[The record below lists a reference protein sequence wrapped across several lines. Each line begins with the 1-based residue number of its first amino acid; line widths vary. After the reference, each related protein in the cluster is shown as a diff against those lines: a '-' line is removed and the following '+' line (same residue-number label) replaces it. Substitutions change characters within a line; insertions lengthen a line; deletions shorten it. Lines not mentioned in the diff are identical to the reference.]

1 MMKLFTTIR
10 HFPQRFALLAALAL
24 ISLFATAPAAMAAPS
39 AQKCAPTD
47 VKCVI
52 AFGDNII
59 AERQTALDKLADN
72 VTALQQKHHISDAQ
86 ADALHADIKA
96 NRDGLTDIKTKLD
109 AETSAQAAR
118 QDVKNVY
125 EQLRIFAVVIP
136 RDTRHLHLDVEVTL
150 ADKLRDLEQHLQ
162 QVVNNDKDDRKA
174 KLTDLFN
181 DYKAAVAD
189 AESQVDIAQAIFPML
204 TVANFN
210 ANHTAFDADL
220 HNLSNAE
227 QKIHTDLHKAASD
240 LHQISQLL
248 KSK

>member
-1 MMKLFTTIR
+1 MLKLLTTMR
-10 HFPQRFALLAALAL
+10 RFPQRFALLTGLAL
-24 ISLFATAPAAMAAPS
+24 ISLFVTAPAAMAAPL

-52 AFGDNII
+52 AFGDHAI
-59 AERQTALDKLADN
+59 ADRQTALDKLADS
-72 VTALQQKHHISDAQ
+72 VTTMQQKHHISDAQ
-86 ADALHADIKA
+86 ADALHTDIKS
-96 NRDGLTDIKTKLD
+96 NRDGLTAIKTKLD
-109 AETSAQAAR
+109 AETDAQAAR

-136 RDTRHLHLDVEVTL
+136 RDTRHLHLDIEVTL

-162 QVVNNDKDDRKA
+162 QVVNNDKDDKKA

-181 DYKAAVAD
+181 DYTAAVAD
-189 AESQVDIAQAIFPML
+189 AEGQVDIAQAIFPML

-210 ANHTAFDADL
+210 ANHAAFTTDL

-227 QKIHTDLHKAASD
+227 QRIHTDLHKAASD

>member
-1 MMKLFTTIR
+1 MMKLLTTIR
-10 HFPQRFALLAALAL
+10 RLPSKFALLTALTL

-52 AFGDNII
+52 TFGDTVIV
-59 AERQTALDKLADN
+59 ARQTALDKLADN
-72 VTALQQKHHISDAQ
+72 VTALQQKHHISDVQ
-86 ADALHADIKA
+86 ADTLHADIKT

-150 ADKLRDLEQHLQ
+150 ADKLRDLEQKLQ
-162 QVVNNDKDDRKA
+162 QAVNNDNDDRKA

-189 AESQVDIAQAIFPML
+189 AEGQVDIAQSIFPML

-210 ANHTAFDADL
+210 ANHAAFNTDL

-227 QKIHTDLHKAASD
+227 QRTHTDLHKAASD
-240 LHQISQLL
+240 LHQIAQLL

>member
-1 MMKLFTTIR
+1 MKLLTTIR
-10 HFPQRFALLAALAL
+10 RFPQRFALLTALTL

-39 AQKCAPTD
+39 QAQKCANTD

-52 AFGDNII
+52 TFGDNLIV
-59 AERQTALDKLADN
+59 ARQTALDKLADS
-72 VTALQQKHHISDAQ
+72 VTALQQKHHISDVE
-86 ADALHADIKA
+86 ADALHTDIKT
-96 NRDGLTDIKTKLD
+96 NRDGLTAIKTKLD

-118 QDVKNVY
+118 QDIKNVY

-136 RDTRHLHLDVEVTL
+136 RDARHLHMDVEVTL

-162 QVVNNDKDDRKA
+162 QVVNNDNDDRKA

-181 DYKAAVAD
+181 DYKAAVTD
-189 AESQVDIAQAIFPML
+189 AEGQVDVAQAVFPML

-210 ANHTAFDADL
+210 ANHAAFGTDL
-220 HNLSNAE
+220 HNLSSAE
-227 QKIHTDLHKAASD
+227 QRIHADLHKAASD
-240 LHQISQLL
+240 LHQIAQLL

>member
-1 MMKLFTTIR
+1 MKLLTTIR
-10 HFPQRFALLAALAL
+10 RFPQRVALLSALAL

-52 AFGDNII
+52 AFGDNLIV
-59 AERQTALDKLADN
+59 ARQTALDKLADS
-72 VTALQQKHHISDAQ
+72 VTTLQQKHHISDAQ
-86 ADALHADIKA
+86 ADALHTDIKT

-118 QDVKNVY
+118 RDVNNVY

-136 RDTRHLHLDVEVTL
+136 RDARHLHLDVEVVL

-162 QVVNNDKDDRKA
+162 QVVNNDNDDRKA

-189 AESQVDIAQAIFPML
+189 AESQVDIAQAVFPML

-210 ANHTAFDADL
+210 ANHAALDADL
-220 HNLSNAE
+220 HNLSGAE

-240 LHQISQLL
+240 LHQIAQLL